1 MSSSMLNRAKTPRV
15 GAGVPV
21 NALLFEA
28 RLNFADQ
35 QHATHERSDRLTR
48 SHRRRRVGVQPTSSA
63 VSGHRFQLE
72 VENYRRLSR
81 QCSNVQ

>member
-1 MSSSMLNRAKTPRV
+1 MSPSMLNRAKTPRV

-35 QHATHERSDRLTR
+35 RHATHERSDRLTR
-48 SHRRRRVGVQPTSSA
+48 K
-63 VSGHRFQLE
+63 
-72 VENYRRLSR
+72 
-81 QCSNVQ
+81 

>member
-1 MSSSMLNRAKTPRV
+1 MLKRAKTPRV

-63 VSGHRFQLE
+63 VSGRRFHLG
-72 VENYRRLSR
+72 VETYGRLVR
-81 QCSNVQ
+81 QNSNVQ

>member
-1 MSSSMLNRAKTPRV
+1 MLKRAMTPRV

-35 QHATHERSDRLTR
+35 RHATHERSDRLTR
-48 SHRRRRVGVQPTSSA
+48 K
-63 VSGHRFQLE
+63 
-72 VENYRRLSR
+72 
-81 QCSNVQ
+81 